1 MHDRG
6 ICQPIINHARTENI
20 TVQRAAWQ
28 RNNLIFLKAGNQ
40 LQNLDETSPPNSLW
54 LNETRYVYQF
64 IIKQVTTFAAAAQV
78 GYVTT
83 EAIII
88 SRPGGSMRFTGHQKK
103 NDADTYN
110 FRNL

>member
-1 MHDRG
+1 M
-6 ICQPIINHARTENI
+6 QQAE
-20 TVQRAAWQ
+20 QQ
-28 RNNLIFLKAGNQ
+28 RNNLVFLKAGNQ
-40 LQNLDETSPPNSLW
+40 LQSLNETSPPNSLW

-88 SRPGGSMRFTGHQKK
+88 SRPGGSMRFKGHQKK
-103 NDADTYN
+103 NGADTYN
-110 FRNL
+110 FRHL